1 MPVGEIVDILLMSA
15 AREAVAETVDVR
27 LTVIDRVLVGLPVDV
42 LDCARLRVGDTVM
55 NGVRVPLGESVPVEL
70 RLELTE
76 LVVEAVCDFD

>member
-1 MPVGEIVDILLMSA
+1 MPVVEIVDILLMSA

-42 LDCARLRVGDTVM
+42 LDCATLRVGDTVI
-55 NGVRVPLGESVPVEL
+55 NGVRVPIGESVPVEL